1 MEWPRLQYYH
11 VTRRIASGGMAN
23 VYEGV
28 DLRSG
33 ASVAIKE
40 MNADSL
46 KHKSVREN
54 FKKTETEIYLYSN
67 HPNIPKL
74 VDFVELDYSD
84 NVYIVMELIK
94 GINLDTFVYQQYGL
108 LPEQKALPMF
118 LEIADAIAYLHRRN
132 ILHLDIKMNNIMLQ
146 KDGRIKV
153 IDMGV
158 ASRMGDVSMAGT
170 YGYMPPEQ
178 ILHQPCTRSTDVF
191 ALGVVLYEMLT
202 AHQPFVVRGIKKD
215 EEKEKYV
222 REMLRL
228 INDGVPPMRDFYPA
242 IHPDLQVIVERALY
256 PDAAYRYQSCGD
268 FMRTIEDYMH
278 RHNIYRYEN
287 SNRR

>member
-1 MEWPRLQYYH
+1 MEWPRLPYYH

-33 ASVAIKE
+33 ATVAIKE

-46 KHKSVREN
+46 KNKSVREN
-54 FKKTETEIYLYSN
+54 FKKTETEIYLYSD

-74 VDFVELDYSD
+74 VDFVELEYSD
-84 NVYIVMELIK
+84 KVYIVMELIK

-178 ILHQPCTRSTDVF
+178 ILHKPCTRSTDVF

-202 AHQPFVVRGIKKD
+202 AHRPFVVQGVKNDKEQYIK
-215 EEKEKYV
+215 
-222 REMLRL
+222 EMLRL
-228 INDGVPPMRDFYPA
+228 IYDGAPPMQDFYPA
-242 IHPDLQVIVERALY
+242 IHPDLQAIVERAIY

-268 FMRTIEDYMH
+268 FMRTIEDYKH
-278 RHNIYRYEN
+278 RHKIYRYEN